1 MAAWDLWCAA
11 TPTFRECQHGPM
23 RYDTQLAG
31 LEDAADHARRLEA
44 LGVDGAFTFEGP
56 HDVFTPL
63 VLAAGASTTL
73 ELATNVAIAFPRNPI
88 QLAHQAWDLQLLS
101 KGRFTLG
108 LGSQIRAQVVKR
120 YGAEFD
126 RPIARMRELVGALR
140 AIFATWETGERLDFR
155 GEFSSH
161 TLMPPMFNPGPHPFG
176 LPPIALGGLGPQ
188 MVSLAAEV
196 ADGLL
201 IMPFNTGAHL
211 RQRTMPAVAEGLA
224 RGGRSR
230 SDLTLTGEVIVCCG
244 RDEVELETARV
255 AGRWLLSFYA
265 STPAYRP
272 VLEVEGW
279 GDLQPELNALS
290 KSGRWDEMPE
300 RIDDTMLA
308 TLAAVGSP
316 AEVATEIVDR
326 VGGLVD
332 RVGFYTPYLV
342 ADETLATLVDALA
355 HADPRTDTTTAP

>member
-1 MAAWDLWCAA
+1 
-11 TPTFRECQHGPM
+11 M
-23 RYDTQLAG
+23 RFDTQLAG
-31 LEDAADHARRLEA
+31 LQDAADHARRLEA

-63 VLAAGASTTL
+63 VLAAGATTTL
-73 ELATNVAIAFPRNPI
+73 ELATNVAIAFPRNPV

-101 KGRFTLG
+101 NGRFTLG
-108 LGSQIRAQVVKR
+108 LGSQIRAQVEKR

-126 RPIARMRELVGALR
+126 RPIARMREMVGALR
-140 AIFATWETGERLDFR
+140 AIFATWETGEPLDFR
-155 GEFSSH
+155 GEFTSH
-161 TLMPPMFNPGPHPFG
+161 TLMPPIFNPGPHPYG

-201 IMPFNTGAHL
+201 VMPFNSGAHL
-211 RQRTMPAVAEGLA
+211 RRRTLPAVAEGLA
-224 RGGRSR
+224 RSGRSR
-230 SDLTLTGEVIVCCG
+230 SDLTVTGEVIVCCG
-244 RDEVELETARV
+244 RDEAELETARV

-279 GDLQPELNALS
+279 EDLQPELNALS
-290 KSGRWDEMPE
+290 KSGRWDEMPR
-300 RIDDTMLA
+300 RIDDTMLT

-316 AEVATEIVDR
+316 AEVAAVVVDR
-326 VGGLVD
+326 FGGLVD

-342 ADETLATLVDALA
+342 ADETVAALVDALA
-355 HADPRTDTTTAP
+355 DADEPLPEPAAARRP

>member
-1 MAAWDLWCAA
+1 
-11 TPTFRECQHGPM
+11 M
-23 RYDTQLAG
+23 RFDTQLAG
-31 LEDAADHARRLEA
+31 REDAPEHARRLEA
-44 LGVDGAFTFEGP
+44 LGIDGAFTFEGP

-63 VLAAGASTTL
+63 ILAAGASTTL
-73 ELATNVAIAFPRNPI
+73 ELATNVAIAFPRNPV

-108 LGSQIRAQVVKR
+108 LGSQIRAQVEKR
-120 YGAEFD
+120 YGADFD

-201 IMPFNTGAHL
+201 VMPFNTATHL
-211 RQRTMPAVAEGLA
+211 RTRTLPAVAEGLC
-224 RGGRSR
+224 RGRR
-230 SDLTLTGEVIVCCG
+230 DRADLTLTGEVIVCCG
-244 RDEVELETARV
+244 RNEEELETARL

-272 VLEVEGW
+272 VLEAEGW
-279 GDLQPELNALS
+279 GDLQPELNALT

-300 RIDDTMLA
+300 RIDDTMLG
-308 TLAAVGSP
+308 TLAAVGAP
-316 AEVATEIVDR
+316 REVAAEIVDR
-326 VGGLVD
+326 FGGLVD

-342 ADETLATLVDALA
+342 ADDTLGELVDELDR
-355 HADPRTDTTTAP
+355 ADPDRADPDRADPDREERP